1 MFKLKMNTTMSR
13 FSHLYIIWLQMY
25 CFRETLHTLIIKEI
39 RLKRN
44 QSLLRGGELNFMQE
58 KQEGWGQI
66 YCVVPENIYCPL
78 PPTPQGIF

>member
-1 MFKLKMNTTMSR
+1 MSS

-66 YCVVPENIYCPL
+66 YCVVPEYI
-78 PPTPQGIF
+78 